1 MGFFRDC
8 RNDIHCQTVNIFLFR
23 ILYRSGIPTIFLV
36 YTLFIN
42 KQRICS
48 VEAQSR
54 VAVIST
60 FQNSKATMLAIAWK
74 VSKLVISCIRT
85 RNNSVFGHC
94 SRCGYFWIESLIL
107 VSRTYLYV
115 CHSRILCITHVF

>member
-1 MGFFRDC
+1 MRFLRVLLLSVTLESQNEILLRIVARSLEIIIFSKWLSFLFLSDAFSLALNIKINPAFFRDC

-23 ILYRSGIPTIFLV
+23 ILYRSDIPNTFLV

-60 FQNSKATMLAIAWK
+60 FQNSKATMLATA
-74 VSKLVISCIRT
+74 
-85 RNNSVFGHC
+85 
-94 SRCGYFWIESLIL
+94 
-107 VSRTYLYV
+107 
-115 CHSRILCITHVF
+115 